1 MSARPQFS
9 VVTAC
14 HQTAPYLP
22 MALDSIAKQKFCDF
36 EAICYVEESTD
47 SSMEICREY
56 AAHDARFRVVSAPKS
71 GAVSSTRNYGIG
83 HAHGDYLVFLDGDD
97 WLADDMLERIAQ
109 SLTESGEVDVMA
121 FSMSSTTTDK
131 VDWNRSSSWITNFRP
146 EDEHVVFTGL
156 DAIRKAGR
164 NGGSMHNYTVMCVY
178 RTTFLREC
186 SLLQKPGR
194 IMEDF
199 EWTPRV
205 WYHAKRFAYVH
216 RSFYAYRRRPGSLT
230 TEASSRAVSHLAEHF
245 NTLAQF
251 ASECRP
257 PQDIMAIWSNQWLSV
272 LYWFLFHPVTSRKVS
287 DRDRREAIRA
297 LFAGGGKDR
306 FLAIAAHATKP
317 KRIAAKF
324 LLLAAHGWVLPAK
337 IFFWCL
343 YYPLAARRR

>member
-1 MSARPQFS
+1 MSPSPRFS
-9 VVTAC
+9 IVIAC
-14 HQTAPYLP
+14 FQTEPYLKK
-22 MALDSIAKQKFCDF
+22 ALDSFASQSFHDF

-47 SSMEICREY
+47 GSLTICNKY
-56 AAHDARFRVVSAPKS
+56 AACDTRFTLVSAPKS
-71 GAVSSTRNYGIG
+71 GAVSSTRNFGVE
-83 HAHGDYLVFLDGDD
+83 HARGDYLVFLDGDD
-97 WLADDMLERIAQ
+97 WLADDML
-109 SLTESGEVDVMA
+109 GELSNRLSECGDVDVMA
-121 FSMSSTTTDK
+121 FAMTSTTKDE
-131 VDWNRSSSWITNFRP
+131 VEWDRGSGWITNFRP
-146 EDEHVVFTGL
+146 EDEHTVFTGL

-306 FLAIAAHATKP
+306 FLAIATHASKP

-324 LLLAAHGWVLPAK
+324 LLLAVHGWILPARL
-337 IFFWCL
+337 FFRCL
-343 YYPLAARRR
+343 YYPLAAHRS

>member
-1 MSARPQFS
+1 MSPSPRFS
-9 VVTAC
+9 IVIAC
-14 HQTAPYLP
+14 FQTEPYLKK
-22 MALDSIAKQKFCDF
+22 ALDSVASQSFHDF

-47 SSMEICREY
+47 GSLTICNKY
-56 AAHDARFRVVSAPKS
+56 AACDTRFTVVSAPKS
-71 GAVSSTRNYGIG
+71 GAVSSTRNFGVE
-83 HAHGDYLVFLDGDD
+83 HARGDYLVFLDGDD
-97 WLADDMLERIAQ
+97 WLANDML
-109 SLTESGEVDVMA
+109 GELSNRLSECGDVDVMA
-121 FSMSSTTTDK
+121 FAMTSTTKDE
-131 VDWNRSSSWITNFRP
+131 VEWDRGSGWITNFRP
-146 EDEHVVFTGL
+146 EDEHTVFTGL

-297 LFAGGGKDR
+297 LFAGGGESGFR
-306 FLAIAAHATKP
+306 AIAAHATKP